1 MNATDTTDIEHIV
14 GHYGALIL
22 TVLSAI
28 ALVVN
33 IYILNC
39 SRFLRRPIGVNLRLC
54 VTLTAADALCAFF
67 YITSFTINFFVP
79 EKYRPSTC
87 WSLLV
92 EALKLATFFASVFTL
107 LSLALN
113 HYVGIVYPLRRHII
127 TSKTVKMAII
137 LSFLVPLAATLTIFS
152 VHPSGFRSG
161 RAFGFFVQDG
171 CATARVLQDVFVRWI
186 FVVPFILIVLLLS
199 FLYLH
204 IIFHMSTMAKD
215 PLLTA
220 NNNNNRSK
228 RSTNRKLLV
237 TLMMLAGS
245 ACVGWLPTTVM
256 YVLLCTDCVFPQAR
270 SFYMMLSI
278 IAQSLNVLKLIFDAF
293 IYASRLIEIRYSIWA
308 FNVAVRSN
316 LTVWNHRHSDAT
328 VPSEF
333 SKYVTD
339 TKDNKKD
346 RQHLAALDAPS
357 VTCPVKGRTTS
368 MFMAPTNHPFK
379 NSQNTRSM
387 KIFKSDRM
395 PKPQKL

>member
-1 MNATDTTDIEHIV
+1 MNATDTSDIEHIV

-39 SRFLRRPIGVNLRLC
+39 SSFLRRPIGVNLRLC

-113 HYVGIVYPLRRHII
+113 HYNGNQSSRSSYHSPQHLPSSASILVVSAADEHSILLFKMDVLPQEFY
-127 TSKTVKMAII
+127 VK
-137 LSFLVPLAATLTIFS
+137 
-152 VHPSGFRSG
+152 
-161 RAFGFFVQDG
+161 
-171 CATARVLQDVFVRWI
+171 DVFVRWI

-357 VTCPVKGRTTS
+357 VTCWC
-368 MFMAPTNHPFK
+368 
-379 NSQNTRSM
+379 
-387 KIFKSDRM
+387 
-395 PKPQKL
+395 